1 MERDPVCGMLV
12 DPKEAAAARDYQGT
26 TYYFCSPSC
35 AAKFDQ
41 VPQRYLETPSSSPN
55 PST

>member
-12 DPKEAAAARDYQGT
+12 DPKEAAGARDYQDT

-35 AAKFDQ
+35 VAKFDEA
-41 VPQRYLETPSSSPN
+41 PQRYLETRSPPPK